1 MKLGDAPGVHV
12 KRTRIDMK
20 ILVTV
25 ILSIVGALLALAQG
39 DSESTAGE
47 AATPLEGLLDRG
59 TLSERFQV
67 IVDRNPFNLQPPPPP
82 APPKVE
88 EEPEEEEISLK
99 ELNLI
104 LAGVSAKN
112 GQKRAWLSMTLPPTQ
127 PEQDPVERFFGLGVG
142 EQQNGVTIKSIES
155 NGDVEILYS
164 GTSELLTF
172 ESHGFKNKKKPKA
185 KPKTKTNV
193 RTTRTTGS
201 KPTRT
206 VTARTGSARNTS
218 TRTSPST
225 GRATSGNRSAVNAS
239 NRTIPTRPVRTQPR
253 PQLSREERIAI
264 IETQR
269 TIAAEQGIELPPLPP
284 IR

>member
-1 MKLGDAPGVHV
+1 
-12 KRTRIDMK
+12 MK

-67 IVDRNPFNLQPPPPP
+67 IVDRNPFNLQAPPPP

>member
-1 MKLGDAPGVHV
+1 
-12 KRTRIDMK
+12 MK

-25 ILSIVGALLALAQG
+25 FLSIVGAHLALAQS

-47 AATPLEGLLDRG
+47 AAAALERLRDRG

-99 ELNLI
+99 ELDLI

-112 GQKRAWLSMTLPPTQ
+112 GRKRAWLSMTLPPTQ

-164 GTSELLTF
+164 GASELLTF

-185 KPKTKTNV
+185 KPKPKTNV
-193 RTTRTTGS
+193 RTARTTGS

-206 VTARTGSARNTS
+206 VTARTGSARNTT
-218 TRTSPST
+218 TRTPTSG
-225 GRATSGNRSAVNAS
+225 GRAAGANRSGVNTGTRAV
-239 NRTIPTRPVRTQPR
+239 PTRPVRTQPR
-253 PQLSREERIAI
+253 PQVSREETMTI
-264 IETQR
+264 IQTQR
-269 TIAAEQGIELPPLPP
+269 ALAEEQGIQLPPLPP

>member
-1 MKLGDAPGVHV
+1 
-12 KRTRIDMK
+12 MK

-218 TRTSPST
+218 TRNTSTRTSPST